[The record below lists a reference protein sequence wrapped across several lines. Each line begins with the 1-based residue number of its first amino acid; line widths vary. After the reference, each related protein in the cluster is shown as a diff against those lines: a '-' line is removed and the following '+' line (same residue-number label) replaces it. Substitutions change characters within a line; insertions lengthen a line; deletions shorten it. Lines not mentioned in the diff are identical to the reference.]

1 MASRWGNILDFEN
14 FDLITPNE
22 REARFAL
29 GDQDSSIRPLATN
42 LFNKSKCKL
51 LILKLGE
58 KGSLTY
64 RKKDWNKV
72 DSFFVIDSFVKNLV
86 DPVGAG
92 DALIA
97 YATLSMVVSKN
108 HAISSIISSIAASLA
123 CEREGN
129 VPIKIKEML
138 DRINEIEKKIDFK

>member
-1 MASRWGNILDFEN
+1 M
-14 FDLITPNE
+14 
-22 REARFAL
+22 

-64 RKKDWNKV
+64 RKKIGQF
-72 DSFFVIDSFVKNLV
+72 FFVLDSFVKNLV

-97 YATLSMVVSKN
+97 YATYQWLYPKS
-108 HAISSIISSIAASLA
+108 
-123 CEREGN
+123 CY
-129 VPIKIKEML
+129 
-138 DRINEIEKKIDFK
+138 

>member
-64 RKKDWNKV
+64 RKKIGIK
-72 DSFFVIDSFVKNLV
+72 S
-86 DPVGAG
+86 
-92 DALIA
+92 
-97 YATLSMVVSKN
+97 TLF
-108 HAISSIISSIAASLA
+108 L
-123 CEREGN
+123 
-129 VPIKIKEML
+129 
-138 DRINEIEKKIDFK
+138 F

>member
-64 RKKDWNKV
+64 RKR
-72 DSFFVIDSFVKNLV
+72 L
-86 DPVGAG
+86 
-92 DALIA
+92 
-97 YATLSMVVSKN
+97 
-108 HAISSIISSIAASLA
+108 
-123 CEREGN
+123 E
-129 VPIKIKEML
+129 
-138 DRINEIEKKIDFK
+138 

>member
-1 MASRWGNILDFEN
+1 MK
-14 FDLITPNE
+14 
-22 REARFAL
+22 EARFAL

-72 DSFFVIDSFVKNLV
+72 DSFLF
-86 DPVGAG
+86 
-92 DALIA
+92 
-97 YATLSMVVSKN
+97 
-108 HAISSIISSIAASLA
+108 
-123 CEREGN
+123 
-129 VPIKIKEML
+129 
-138 DRINEIEKKIDFK
+138 